1 MERAA
6 TAPKTQKIAKQKI
19 KKARFIVPS
28 VVALEAAAESHRKPT
43 SDDGSVGFLS
53 PGLIGLRMNV

>member
-6 TAPKTQKIAKQKI
+6 TAPKTQKIAKQNT

-28 VVALEAAAESHRKPT
+28 VVALEASADA
-43 SDDGSVGFLS
+43 
-53 PGLIGLRMNV
+53 